1 MTRTNSR
8 GTWQAVRVRRLLVA
22 ALALTLLLCGCSG
35 GSGAASSSQ
44 SPEKRLAAARRN
56 LDSASYVGFTM
67 TATSLPKG
75 LQGLLSAT
83 GTGTHAPAFTG
94 TVKVQ
99 SGVDLTAPLIAVD
112 GRVYAKLPFAG
123 WSRLNPAD
131 YGAPNPA
138 DLMDPGGGVSSL
150 LAATE
155 HLHEGGSQRV
165 GDKVLT
171 SIDGTV
177 PGAAMRRVF
186 PSSGAEDFS
195 VSYLLTDDNSL
206 DSVRVTGPFY
216 PAAGTADVTYDI
228 SIDTHARS
236 VDIKAP
242 I

>member
-1 MTRTNSR
+1 
-8 GTWQAVRVRRLLVA
+8 VA
-22 ALALTLLLCGCSG
+22 ALALALLLSGCSG
-35 GSGAASSSQ
+35 GSSGTSSDQ
-44 SPEKRLAAARRN
+44 SPAQRLAEARRN
-56 LDSASYVGFTM
+56 LDAAAYVGFTM
-67 TATSLPKG
+67 TATSLPRG
-75 LQGLLSAT
+75 LRGLLSAT

-99 SGVDLTAPLIAVD
+99 TGVDVTAPLVAVD

-138 DLMDPGGGVSSL
+138 DLMAPGGGVSSL

-155 HLHEGGSQRV
+155 RLHEGSSQRV
-165 GDKVLT
+165 GYKVLT

-186 PSSGAEDFS
+186 PSSGSADFT
-195 VSYLLTDDNSL
+195 VTYLLTDDNSL
-206 DSVRVTGPFY
+206 DSIRVTGPFY
-216 PAAGTADVTYDI
+216 PSAGPVDVTYDI
-228 SIDTHARS
+228 SIDTNAKS